1 MTLRFSFRNWLLL
14 LPFLVLLGITYW
26 LDQQT
31 QPELAKSEI
40 AKRHDPDAI
49 VDNFSATRLND
60 QGAPRFI
67 MTAKKMQHFP
77 DDGSS
82 TLEMPR
88 LTSLSAE
95 QPAIYASAEQGVIS
109 SKGEEVFLHGA
120 VEIRREASA
129 QQDGLTLRT
138 EYLRILP
145 DQGLLNTDRAITVI
159 DAHHTVYAMGLEMDN
174 KASTLKLLSQVRSE
188 YVPINK

>member
-1 MTLRFSFRNWLLL
+1 MSRPAHYRHWLLL
-14 LPFLVLLGITYW
+14 LPFLCLLGITYW

-60 QGAPRFI
+60 KGTPRFI
-67 MTAKKMQHFP
+67 MTAKKMLHFP
-77 DDGSS
+77 DNDSS

-88 LTSLSAE
+88 ITSLSTE
-95 QPAIYASAEQGVIS
+95 HPAIHASAQQGVIS
-109 SKGEEVFLHGA
+109 NKGDEVFLRGA
-120 VEIRREASA
+120 VEILSEATT
-129 QQDGLTLRT
+129 QHDGITLRT

-145 DQGLLNTDRAITVI
+145 DRDFLNTDRAVTVV
-159 DAHHTVYAMGLEMDN
+159 DAHHTVSAMGLEMDN

-188 YVPINK
+188 YVPITK